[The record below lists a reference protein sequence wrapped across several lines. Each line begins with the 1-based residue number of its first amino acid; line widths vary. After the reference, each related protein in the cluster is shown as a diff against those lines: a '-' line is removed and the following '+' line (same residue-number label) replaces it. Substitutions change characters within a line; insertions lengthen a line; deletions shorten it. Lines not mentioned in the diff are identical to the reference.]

1 MKSQFGV
8 LFTKT
13 YDILPDY
20 YGISDLGLP
29 LPHFEFWSLCLNI
42 LIKIFIF
49 CAKSYNFDQTYL
61 NTGLKTQNAEEFS
74 LDQIF
79 HNHFW

>member
-29 LPHFEFWSLCLNI
+29 LPHFEFLEPVFNED
-42 LIKIFIF
+42 
-49 CAKSYNFDQTYL
+49 FDQIYL
-61 NTGLKTQNAEEFS
+61 NTGSKTQNVGKLS
-74 LDQIF
+74 QDLIF
-79 HNHFW
+79 YNGKLSKVLVKRAPS